1 MDIINAIILGI
12 VEGLTEFLPISS
24 SGHLIVAESLLGFKD
39 SAETF
44 TVVIQMGAILAVIWY
59 YRNDLIK
66 RILGLSSANMQKFWL
81 NIIIASIP
89 AGVLGLIFNKQ
100 IESLMFHPVPV
111 AIALI
116 VGGIILWIVESR
128 PSNHAQ
134 TSELADVDIVTPM
147 QAIWIGVA
155 QIFALVF
162 PGTSRSG
169 ATIVGGMLTGLNRAT
184 STAFSFYLGMPILV
198 LASLYKLYK
207 ARDTLSSSVPGGI
220 TALLVGTVVSFVSA
234 LVVVS
239 WLLNYVS
246 RNNFKPFAIYRIVLG
261 MIILVLVATGVMQNA

>member
-24 SGHLIVAESLLGFKD
+24 SGHLIVAERLLGFKD

-44 TVVIQMGAILAVIWY
+44 TVVIQVGSILAVIWY

-66 RILGLSSANMQKFWL
+66 RVLGLSSSNIQRFWL
-81 NIIIASIP
+81 NIIIASVP
-89 AGVLGLIFNKQ
+89 AGLLGLIFAKK
-100 IESLMFHPVPV
+100 IDALFFHPVPV

-116 VGGIILWIVESR
+116 VGGIILWVIESR
-128 PSNHAQ
+128 PSSHTQ
-134 TSELADVDIVTPM
+134 TTELADVDAVTPM
-147 QAIWIGVA
+147 QALWIGIA
-155 QIFALVF
+155 QIFSVVF

-169 ATIVGGMLTGLNRAT
+169 STIVGGMLTGLNRAT
-184 STAFSFYLGMPILV
+184 ATAFSFYLGMPILV

-207 ARDTLSSSVPGGI
+207 ARDSLSSIPGGSL
-220 TALLVGTVVSFVSA
+220 ALIVGTVVSFASA
-234 LVVVS
+234 FLVVG

-246 RNNFKPFAIYRIVLG
+246 KNNFKPFAIYRVVLG
-261 MIILVLVATGVMQNA
+261 VIILVLVGTGVMHNA

>member
-39 SAETF
+39 SAEVF
-44 TVVIQMGAILAVIWY
+44 TVVIQMGSILAVIWY

-66 RILGLSSANMQKFWL
+66 RLAGLSSSTMQRFWL
-81 NIIIASIP
+81 NIIIASVP
-89 AGVLGLIFNKQ
+89 AGVLGLVFGKY
-100 IESLMFHPVPV
+100 IEALLFRPIPV
-111 AIALI
+111 AFALI
-116 VGGIILWIVESR
+116 VGGIILWLIESR
-128 PSNHAQ
+128 PNVHSQ
-134 TSELADVDIVTPM
+134 TTELADVDAVTPL
-147 QAIWIGVA
+147 QAVWIGVA

-169 ATIVGGMLTGLNRAT
+169 STIVGGMLTGLNRAT
-184 STAFSFYLGMPILV
+184 ATAFSFYLGMPILV

-207 ARDTLSSSVPGGI
+207 ARDTLSSIPGGT
-220 TALLVGTVVSFVSA
+220 TALIVGTIVSFASA
-234 LVVVS
+234 LVVVG

-246 RNNFKPFAIYRIVLG
+246 KNNFKPFAIYRIVLG
-261 MIILVLVATGVMQNA
+261 MIILILVATGVMSNA

>member
-12 VEGLTEFLPISS
+12 LEGLTEFLPISS

-66 RILGLSSANMQKFWL
+66 RVLGLSSTNMQRFWL
-81 NIIIASIP
+81 NIIIASVP
-89 AGVLGLIFNKQ
+89 AGVLGLAFGKQ
-100 IESLMFHPVPV
+100 IEALLFRPVPV

-116 VGGIILWIVESR
+116 VGGIILWLIESR
-128 PSNHAQ
+128 PKNHTQ
-134 TSELADVDIVTPM
+134 TTEMADVDAVTPM
-147 QAIWIGVA
+147 QAVWIGVA
-155 QIFALVF
+155 QISALVF

-169 ATIVGGMLTGLNRAT
+169 STIVGGMLTGLNRAT
-184 STAFSFYLGMPILV
+184 ATAFSFYLGMPILV

-207 ARDTLSSSVPGGI
+207 ARDTLSSIPGGT
-220 TALLVGTVVSFVSA
+220 TALIVGTVVSFASA
-234 LVVVS
+234 LVVVR

-261 MIILVLVATGVMQNA
+261 VIILILAATGVMHKA

>member
-39 SAETF
+39 SAEVF
-44 TVVIQMGAILAVIWY
+44 TVVIQMGSILAVIWY

-66 RILGLSSANMQKFWL
+66 RLVALSSSTMQRFWL
-81 NIIIASIP
+81 NIIIASVP
-89 AGVLGLIFNKQ
+89 AGVLGLVFGKY
-100 IESLMFHPVPV
+100 IEALLFRPIPV
-111 AIALI
+111 AFALI
-116 VGGIILWIVESR
+116 VGGIILWLIESR
-128 PSNHAQ
+128 PNVHSQ
-134 TSELADVDIVTPM
+134 TTELADVDAVTPL
-147 QAIWIGVA
+147 QAVWIGVA

-169 ATIVGGMLTGLNRAT
+169 STIVGGMLTGLNRAT
-184 STAFSFYLGMPILV
+184 ATAFSFYLGMPILV

-207 ARDTLSSSVPGGI
+207 ARDTLSSIPGGT
-220 TALLVGTVVSFVSA
+220 TALIVGTIVSFASA
-234 LVVVS
+234 LVVVG

-246 RNNFKPFAIYRIVLG
+246 KNNFKPFAIYRIVLG
-261 MIILVLVATGVMQNA
+261 VIILVLVATGVMSNA

>member
-39 SAETF
+39 TAEVF
-44 TVVIQMGAILAVIWY
+44 TVVIQVGSILAVIWY

-66 RILGLSSANMQKFWL
+66 RILGLSSATMQRFWL

-89 AGVLGLIFNKQ
+89 AGLLGLVFAKKINDLFY
-100 IESLMFHPVPV
+100 HPVPV

-116 VGGIILWIVESR
+116 VGGIILWVVESR
-128 PSNHAQ
+128 PSAHTQ
-134 TSELADVDIVTPM
+134 TTELADVDSVTPM
-147 QAIWIGVA
+147 QALWIGVA
-155 QIFALVF
+155 QIFSVVF

-169 ATIVGGMLTGLNRAT
+169 STIVGGMLIGLNRAT
-184 STAFSFYLGMPILV
+184 ATAFSFYLGMPILV
-198 LASLYKLYK
+198 AAGLYKLYK
-207 ARDTLSSSVPGGI
+207 ARDDFSIVPGGT
-220 TALLVGTVVSFVSA
+220 TALIVGTVVSFASA
-234 LVVVS
+234 FLVVG

-246 RNNFKPFAIYRIVLG
+246 RNNFKPFAVYRVVLG
-261 MIILVLVATGVMQNA
+261 VIILVLVATGVMSNA

>member
-39 SAETF
+39 SAEVF
-44 TVVIQMGAILAVIWY
+44 TVVIQMGSILAVIWY

-66 RILGLSSANMQKFWL
+66 RLAGLSSSTMQRFWL
-81 NIIIASIP
+81 NIIIASVP
-89 AGVLGLIFNKQ
+89 AGVLGLVFGKY
-100 IESLMFHPVPV
+100 IEALLFRPIPV
-111 AIALI
+111 AFALI
-116 VGGIILWIVESR
+116 VGGIILWLIESR
-128 PSNHAQ
+128 PNVHSQ
-134 TSELADVDIVTPM
+134 TTELADVDAVTPL
-147 QAIWIGVA
+147 QAVWIGVA

-169 ATIVGGMLTGLNRAT
+169 STIVGGMLTGLNRAT
-184 STAFSFYLGMPILV
+184 ATAFSFYLGMPILV

-207 ARDTLSSSVPGGI
+207 ARDTLSSIPGGT
-220 TALLVGTVVSFVSA
+220 TALIVGTIVSFASA
-234 LVVVS
+234 LVVVG

-246 RNNFKPFAIYRIVLG
+246 KNNFKPFAIYRIVLG
-261 MIILVLVATGVMQNA
+261 TIILVLVATGIMTNA

>member
-39 SAETF
+39 NAATF
-44 TVVIQMGAILAVIWY
+44 TVVIQMGAILAVIWF

-66 RILGLSSANMQKFWL
+66 RVLGLSSRTIQKFWL
-81 NIIIASIP
+81 NIIIASMP
-89 AGVLGLIFNKQ
+89 AGVLGLLFNKE
-100 IESLMFHPVPV
+100 IESVMFHPVPV

-116 VGGIILWIVESR
+116 VGGIILWVVESR
-128 PSNHAQ
+128 PSNHKQ
-134 TSELADVDIVTPM
+134 TTELADVDAVTPM
-147 QAIWIGVA
+147 QAVWIGVA

-207 ARDTLSSSVPGGI
+207 ARDTLSSSVPGGSL
-220 TALLVGTVVSFVSA
+220 ALIVGTVVSFVSA

-246 RNNFKPFAIYRIVLG
+246 RNNFKPFAVYRVVLG
-261 MIILVLVATGVMQNA
+261 VIILVLVATGVMSNA

>member
-39 SAETF
+39 SAEVF
-44 TVVIQMGAILAVIWY
+44 TVVIQMGSILAVIWY

-66 RILGLSSANMQKFWL
+66 RLVALSSSTMQRFWL
-81 NIIIASIP
+81 NIIIASVP
-89 AGVLGLIFNKQ
+89 AGVLGLVFGKY
-100 IESLMFHPVPV
+100 IEALLFRPIPV
-111 AIALI
+111 AFALI
-116 VGGIILWIVESR
+116 VGGIILWLIESR
-128 PSNHAQ
+128 PNVHSQ
-134 TSELADVDIVTPM
+134 TTELADVDAVTPL
-147 QAIWIGVA
+147 QAVWIGVA

-169 ATIVGGMLTGLNRAT
+169 STIVGGMLTGLNRAT
-184 STAFSFYLGMPILV
+184 ATAFSFYLGMPILV

-207 ARDTLSSSVPGGI
+207 ARDTLSSIPGGT
-220 TALLVGTVVSFVSA
+220 TALIVGTIVSFASA
-234 LVVVS
+234 LVVVG

-246 RNNFKPFAIYRIVLG
+246 KNNFKPFAIYRIVLG
-261 MIILVLVATGVMQNA
+261 TIILVLVATGIMTNA

>member
-39 SAETF
+39 TAEVF

-66 RILGLSSANMQKFWL
+66 RVLGLSSANMQKFWL

-100 IESLMFHPVPV
+100 IESLMFHPIPV

-128 PSNHAQ
+128 PSNHTQ
-134 TSELADVDIVTPM
+134 TTELADVDAVTPM
-147 QAIWIGVA
+147 QAIWIGVS

-207 ARDTLSSSVPGGI
+207 ARDTLSSSVPGGGM
-220 TALLVGTVVSFVSA
+220 ALLVGTIVSFVSA
-234 LVVVS
+234 LVVVG

-246 RNNFKPFAIYRIVLG
+246 RNNFKPFAIYRVVLG
-261 MIILVLVATGVMQNA
+261 VIILVLVATGVMSNA